1 MKNFAEMM
9 DAITQ
14 YPTKRVA
21 VAVAHDASVLE
32 AISEA
37 KKREVAEA
45 VLVGDKREI
54 MRIAEEKGLEVN
66 ERDVIDEPEE
76 LSAARKAVEIVSTG
90 GAHIFMKG
98 YMHTDDFL
106 RAALDKEVG
115 LRAGVMMSHVF
126 ILDVAEM
133 EKLLFITDGAMN
145 IAPDL
150 VQKSEIMLN
159 AIHLA
164 HIFGLE
170 EPKVG
175 VLAAVELM
183 NPKMPATVDA
193 TCLAKMAQR
202 GQFSLKCKVDGPFA
216 LDNALSVRA
225 AKHKKIGGEVA
236 GLADILLVPNIE
248 AGNILAKSYVY
259 LAGGAAK
266 LAGVVV
272 GAKAPI
278 VLTSRADSAE
288 SKLYSIAAAVLMADV
303 KRALKLKIGK
313 VHF

>member
-9 DAITQ
+9 EAIQQ

-21 VAVAHDASVLE
+21 VAVAHDAIVLE
-32 AISEA
+32 AVAEA
-37 KKREVAEA
+37 KKQGVAEA

-54 MRIAEEKGLEVN
+54 LRIAEEKGLEVN
-66 ERDVIDEPEE
+66 EREVIDEPEE
-76 LSAARKAVEIVSTG
+76 LHAARKAAEIVSSG

-98 YMHTDDFL
+98 YLHTDDFL

-115 LRAGVMMSHVF
+115 LRAGVVMSHVF
-126 ILDVAEM
+126 ILDVPDM
-133 EKLLFITDGAMN
+133 DKLLFITDGAMN

-170 EPKVG
+170 EPKVA
-175 VLAAVELM
+175 VLAAVELL

-193 TCLAKMAQR
+193 TCLAKMGQR
-202 GQFSLKCKVDGPFA
+202 GQLSLRCKVDGPFA
-216 LDNALSVRA
+216 LDNALSVWA
-225 AKHKKIGGEVA
+225 AKHKKIGGDVA

-259 LAGGAAK
+259 LAGGGAK

-272 GAKAPI
+272 GGKAPI

>member
-9 DAITQ
+9 EAISQ

-21 VAVAHDASVLE
+21 VAVAHDQSVLE
-32 AISEA
+32 AVAEA
-37 KKREVAEA
+37 KKQEIAES

-54 MRIAEEKGLEVN
+54 MRISEEKGLEVN

-76 LSAARKAVEIVSTG
+76 LAAARKAVEIVSSG

-98 YMHTDDFL
+98 YIHTDDFL

-115 LRAGVMMSHVF
+115 LRTGVVMSHVF
-126 ILDVAEM
+126 ILDVPEM

-150 VQKSEIMLN
+150 VQKAEIMLN

-170 EPKVG
+170 EPKVA
-175 VLAAVELM
+175 VLAAVELV

-193 TCLAKMAQR
+193 ACLANMAHR
-202 GQFSLKCKVDGPFA
+202 RQFSPKCRVDGPFA
-216 LDNALSVRA
+216 LDNAISVAA
-225 AKHKKIGGEVA
+225 AKHKKIGGDVA
-236 GLADILLVPNIE
+236 GLGDILLVPNIE
-248 AGNILAKSYVY
+248 AGNMLAKSYVY

-303 KRALKLKIGK
+303 KRALRLKVGK